1 MEVNLKKEEEK
12 IMPFI
17 AQKPSIEYETI
28 EGKKVAFIKPEVEIT
43 IKHKETGKEY
53 MSDAE
58 MEADINDPNSA
69 TKREHIKRDVHVKV
83 AQMPLGGKSNL

>member
-1 MEVNLKKEEEK
+1 
-12 IMPFI
+12 MPFI
-17 AQKPSIEYETI
+17 SQKSSIAYETI
-28 EGKKVAFIKPEVEIT
+28 EGKEIAFIKPEVEIT

-58 MEADINDPNSA
+58 MEADINDPNTP

-83 AQMPLGGKSNL
+83 AQMPLAGKSKL